1 VRRTPLEY
9 HVLDGKIYVY
19 NAWPQA
25 DWFHNV
31 QAEPR
36 VTVQTHQRPMSALAR
51 VLQSNEEYMLAFRLV
66 ERSPLLRMLMESAGI
81 EPSLS
86 TFLAEKERFQIVAFD
101 PTDLQTP
108 PGLRSDLKW
117 FMPAAL
123 VLFGLGFFFGN
134 QIKTQRNKPRGFW
147 EKLTGKK

>member
-1 VRRTPLEY
+1 MTDFDSRSQAENVYAERVPYPENALVRRLTHSPVFLFRMGLGPLIGRNFLILSHIGRHTGRVRRTPLEY

-81 EPSLS
+81 EPTLS
-86 TFLAEKERFQIVAFD
+86 TFLAE
-101 PTDLQTP
+101 
-108 PGLRSDLKW
+108 
-117 FMPAAL
+117 
-123 VLFGLGFFFGN
+123 
-134 QIKTQRNKPRGFW
+134 
-147 EKLTGKK
+147 